1 MGTAA
6 ANPRVSRHFVTIDG
20 TRQIHYLRA
29 GSGAPVL
36 ILHPSPGPSRYL
48 LSLIEYLS
56 DHFTVFAPDTPGNGL
71 SDPLPLDAPTMD
83 DYGDNVARV
92 LDALGIDKIALYGF
106 HTGASVGTAFAI
118 RHPQRVRGA
127 ILDGF
132 LVESDASLK
141 DRLSHYLLPFEPKLD
156 GSHMTWLWTRLRD
169 QRMYGKWYAPSLAS
183 RFDLDAPTPA
193 ATHGT
198 VMDWLD
204 AGAAYIKPYSAAFRQ
219 RGHLQV
225 MRLTTPTVIC
235 AADSDSLVHH
245 LDALPPN
252 LPACVAVKRMGG
264 KDNVNAFVLAELRG
278 LAAGSPPPVPAVPP
292 LSDRAYQSYVTIPGG
307 QLHVRRSDAGTGRP
321 LVILHDA
328 IGDNRVVDGIT
339 LGFHGR
345 RPAVAI
351 DLPGHGNSDNT
362 LGANVSLQSYARTVD
377 AALDALGLREVDV
390 LGVHAGTAVA
400 TELALRSPAR
410 VKQLILAE
418 TPPLDRAVRAA
429 LRANYAYPIDVEFF
443 GGHLLKAW
451 FTARD
456 QGHFWPW
463 YERSRAAAVMRE
475 PYSAAEVHLRM
486 VAILKA
492 GAMFQRYA
500 EAAFT
505 PDAAVALAQVKAPI
519 IFAAAKGSPLAASMR
534 ATSGTVR
541 GAQAVDLP
549 PDMKNWAAALLPFV
563 GG

>member
-6 ANPRVSRHFVTIDG
+6 ANPRITRHFLTIDG
-20 TRQIHYLRA
+20 ARQVHYLRA
-29 GSGAPVL
+29 GGGAPVL

-56 DHFTVFAPDTPGNGL
+56 GHFTVIAPDTPGNGL
-71 SDPLPLDAPTMD
+71 SDPLPLVAPTMD

-92 LDALGIDKIALYGF
+92 LDALGIDQIALYGF

-118 RHPQRVRGA
+118 RHPRRVRGA

-132 LVESDASLK
+132 LVESDESLK

-169 QRMYGKWYAPSLAS
+169 QGLYGKWYAPSLAS
-183 RFDLDAPTPA
+183 RFDRDAPAPA
-193 ATHGT
+193 ATQAT

-204 AGAAYIKPYSAAFRQ
+204 SGAAYIKPYSAAFRQ

-225 MRLTTPTVIC
+225 MRFTTPTVIC
-235 AADSDSLVHH
+235 AADSDSLADH

-264 KDNVNAFVLAELRG
+264 KENVNAFVLAELRRF
-278 LAAGSPPPVPAVPP
+278 AAGTPPPVPAVQP
-292 LSDRAYQSYVTIPGG
+292 LKDQAYQTYVAIAGG
-307 QLHVRRSDAGTGRP
+307 QLHLRRSDGGAGRP
-321 LVILHDA
+321 VVILHDA
-328 IGDNRVVDGIT
+328 IGDNRVVDAIT
-339 LGFHGR
+339 RGFRGR
-345 RPAVAI
+345 RPVVAI

-362 LGANVSLQSYARTVD
+362 LGADTSLAGYAGAVG
-377 AALDALGLREVDV
+377 AALKALGLGEVDV
-390 LGVHAGTAVA
+390 LGVHAGTVVA
-400 TELALRSPAR
+400 TDLAVQRPAL
-410 VKQLILAE
+410 VKHLVLAE
-418 TPPLDRAVRAA
+418 TPPLDAAARAD
-429 LRANYAYPIDVEFF
+429 LRANYAYPVDVDFF

-456 QGHFWPW
+456 HGHFWPW
-463 YERSRAAAVMRE
+463 YNRSRMAALPRE
-475 PYSAAEVHLRM
+475 PYSAADVHLRM

-500 EAAFT
+500 AAAFT
-505 PDAAVALAQVKAPI
+505 PDAVVALAEVTAPI
-519 IFAAAKGSPLAASMR
+519 AFAAASGGPLAAAAQSAR
-534 ATSGTVR
+534 RTVR
-541 GAQAVDLP
+541 GSQAVDLP
-549 PDMKNWAAALLPFV
+549 PDMAGWAAALLPFLDS
-563 GG
+563 

>member
-1 MGTAA
+1 MGIAA
-6 ANPRVSRHFVTIDG
+6 ANPRITRHFLTIDG
-20 TRQIHYLRA
+20 ARQVHYLRA

-36 ILHPSPGPSRYL
+36 LLHPSPGPSRYL
-48 LSLIEYLS
+48 LSLIEHLS
-56 DHFTVFAPDTPGNGL
+56 DHFTVIAPDTPGNGL

-92 LDALGIDKIALYGF
+92 LDALGIDAIALYGF

-118 RHPQRVRGA
+118 RHPHRVRGA

-132 LVESDASLK
+132 LVESDESLK

-183 RFDLDAPTPA
+183 RFDLAAPTPA

-225 MRLTTPTVIC
+225 MRFTTPTVIC
-235 AADSDSLVHH
+235 AADNDSLVRH
-245 LDALPPN
+245 LDALPAN
-252 LPACVAVKRMGG
+252 LPACVEVKRFGG
-264 KDNVNAFVLAELRG
+264 KENLNAFVRTELAHFAG
-278 LAAGSPPPVPAVPP
+278 GSPPAVPAVKP
-292 LSDRAYQSYVTIPGG
+292 LGDRSYQTYVAIPGG
-307 QLHVRRSDAGTGRP
+307 QLHVRRSEAAAGRP
-321 LVILHDA
+321 VVLLHDA
-328 IGDNRVVDGIT
+328 IGDNRVMDAIAR
-339 LGFHGR
+339 GFRGR
-345 RPAVAI
+345 RPVVAI

-362 LGANVSLQSYARTVD
+362 LGADESVAGYGRALG
-377 AALDALGLREVDV
+377 AALIALGLPEVDV
-390 LGVHAGTAVA
+390 VGIHAGTAVA
-400 TELALRSPAR
+400 AELAIQYPAA
-410 VKQLILAE
+410 VKHLVLAE
-418 TPPLDRAVRAA
+418 TPPLDPAA
-429 LRANYAYPIDVEFF
+429 RDDLRANHAYPVEVDFF

-456 QGHFWPW
+456 DGQFWPW
-463 YERSRAAAVMRE
+463 YNRSRAAALRRE
-475 PYSAAEVHLRM
+475 PYTAAEIHLRM

-505 PDAAVALAQVKAPI
+505 PDAAASLAQVKAPVV
-519 IFAAAKGSPLAASMR
+519 FAAAAGGPLAAAAHAAR
-534 ATSGTVR
+534 GRIR
-541 GAQAVDLP
+541 GAEALDLP
-549 PDMKNWAAALLPFV
+549 PGQENWAAALLPFLDS
-563 GG
+563 